1 MANSYNSNKAMK
13 KSAKLSL
20 PERKYCSCVMKVR
33 GNHFKKTVKNVK
45 RAKKNDLLNPY
56 AICNKSV
63 LKNKKYAGI
72 KGKRISCSINYNFK
86 KYPTEYL
93 QAYSLEHKLPIVG
106 KNGKVYARSTLLRNI
121 QSKLKKKYK
130 KLN

>member
-1 MANSYNSNKAMK
+1 MYNSNKAIK
-13 KSAKLSL
+13 KTAKLSR

-33 GNHFKKTVKNVK
+33 GNHFKKNVKNVK
-45 RAKKNDLLNPY
+45 RTKKTDLLNPY

-63 LKNKKYAGI
+63 LKNKKYAGM
-72 KGKRISCSINYNFK
+72 KGKRISCSINYDFK

-93 QAYSLEHKLPIVG
+93 QAYSIEHSLPVVSKSG
-106 KNGKVYARSTLLRNI
+106 QLYARSTLLRNI

-130 KLN
+130 IKV